1 MKIRGEIDIVD
12 IINYITRQSHKPL
25 IIIPVI
31 LMVLSLLY
39 LGVFGLNEGIDL
51 KGGTMVTLDVNPS
64 TTSNQ
69 ITDNIEKTLGV
80 SDVKTS
86 VDGSTAT
93 VEIPID
99 IDQVTFEQKFS
110 NQYNILSFKSV
121 GALLTDAS
129 ITQIIY
135 ALVFAFV
142 FMAAT
147 VFFVFRDLVPSAAII
162 LSAICNLSIA
172 VGGMSLFGIPLS
184 VASVGALLML
194 IGYGVDTD
202 ILLTTRLL
210 KRKEGSLDDR
220 AENACRTGLTM
231 TITALS
237 AMVVLFLVVIIF
249 IPAASVLEEI
259 SAVLIMGLLSDL
271 LSTWLMNLG
280 ILKWHAERGGKH

>member
-1 MKIRGEIDIVD
+1 MD

-25 IIIPVI
+25 IVIPVI

-86 VDGSTAT
+86 IDGSTAT
-93 VEIPID
+93 VEIPTD
-99 IDQVTFEQKFS
+99 INQVTFEQKFS

-121 GALLTDAS
+121 GALLTDES

-142 FMAAT
+142 FMAVT

-271 LSTWLMNLG
+271 LATWLMNLG

>member
-25 IIIPVI
+25 IVIPVI

-86 VDGSTAT
+86 IDGSTAT
-93 VEIPID
+93 VEIPTD
-99 IDQVTFEQKFS
+99 INQVTFEQKFS

-121 GALLTDAS
+121 GALLTDES

-142 FMAAT
+142 FMAVT

-271 LSTWLMNLG
+271 LATWLMNLG

>member
-1 MKIRGEIDIVD
+1 MD

-25 IIIPVI
+25 IVIPVI

-86 VDGSTAT
+86 IDGSTAT
-93 VEIPID
+93 VEIPTD
-99 IDQVTFEQKFS
+99 INQVTFEQKFS
-110 NQYNILSFKSV
+110 NQYNIFSFKSV
-121 GALLTDAS
+121 GALLTDES

-142 FMAAT
+142 FMAVT

-271 LSTWLMNLG
+271 LATWLMNLG
-280 ILKWHAERGGKH
+280 ILTWHAERGGKH

>member
-1 MKIRGEIDIVD
+1 MD

-25 IIIPVI
+25 IVIPVI
-31 LMVLSLLY
+31 LMVISLLY

-51 KGGTMVTLDVNPS
+51 KGGTLVTLEVNPS

-69 ITDNIEKTLGV
+69 ISEKIEQTLGV
-80 SDVKTS
+80 SNVKVS

-93 VEIPID
+93 VEIPTD
-99 IDQVTFEQKFS
+99 IDQVTFNQKFS
-110 NQYNILSFKSV
+110 NEYNILSFKSV
-121 GALLTDAS
+121 GALLTGEA

-142 FMAAT
+142 FMAVT
-147 VFFVFRDLVPSAAII
+147 VFIVFRDLVPSAAII
-162 LSAICNLSIA
+162 LSAVCNLSIA

-210 KRKEGSLDDR
+210 KRKEGTLDDR
-220 AENACRTGLTM
+220 AESACKTGLTM

-259 SAVLIMGLLSDL
+259 STVLILGLLSDL